1 MFGVLQLSY
10 IVLSDYDYLNP
21 VLKGMLNRR

>member
-10 IVLSDYDYLNP
+10 LALSDYDYINP
-21 VLKGMLNRR
+21 VIRGMLNRR